1 MCQTTGNK
9 KAPTALASGTLF
21 FVHCDK
27 ILLLNQFALFWSFT
41 MTQLLEKAF
50 SQASLLP
57 EIQQNMLAKWI
68 IEELL
73 AEKKWD
79 MLFSESEDF
88 LAGLADEALSEYE
101 QGKTQLLNVD
111 ALCFRVLQR
120 NLERC
125 LRCCRVQSNLKQ
137 NRRICNL
144 KKTPIIPVCN
154 SSGFIQVNRFIR

>member
-1 MCQTTGNK
+1 
-9 KAPTALASGTLF
+9 
-21 FVHCDK
+21 
-27 ILLLNQFALFWSFT
+27 

-111 ALCFRVLQR
+111 AL
-120 NLERC
+120 
-125 LRCCRVQSNLKQ
+125 
-137 NRRICNL
+137 
-144 KKTPIIPVCN
+144 
-154 SSGFIQVNRFIR
+154 